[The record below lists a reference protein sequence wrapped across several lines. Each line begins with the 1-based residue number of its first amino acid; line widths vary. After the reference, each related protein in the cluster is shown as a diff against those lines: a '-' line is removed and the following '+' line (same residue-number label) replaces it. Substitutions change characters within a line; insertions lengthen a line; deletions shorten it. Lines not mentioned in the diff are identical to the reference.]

1 MLKGFKDFIL
11 RGNVI
16 ELAIAVIIG
25 SAFTAIV
32 TAITDSLIQPLINS
46 FGSAEVGGL
55 AFQIKADDPTTRIDL
70 GAVITAAINFLI
82 IAAVVYFLIVMPM
95 NKLAEAAKRR
105 KGIDPEEATPTTDD
119 LLIEIR
125 DLLAAQNN
133 VSDKV
138 TGQTSDLAEDPAD
151 TPGAPGTTG
160 ASGASGAAGEDAS
173 GKHRA

>member
-32 TAITDSLIQPLINS
+32 TAVTDSLIQPLINS
-46 FGSAEVGGL
+46 FGSGEVGGL

-70 GAVITAAINFLI
+70 GTVITAAINFLI
-82 IAAVVYFLIVMPM
+82 IAAVVYFLIVLPM
-95 NKLAEAAKRR
+95 NKLAEATKRR

-151 TPGAPGTTG
+151 TSGAPGTTG
-160 ASGASGAAGEDAS
+160 ASGAAGGDAS